1 MTSLHIVYILV
12 LAITNI
18 VTRRKIKKEI
28 WMDCIIEGKV
38 VLNWDYYCPFPGLE
52 KHLLLYTAV
61 PLTTLDLLAILLL
74 EWVCL

>member
-1 MTSLHIVYILV
+1 
-12 LAITNI
+12 
-18 VTRRKIKKEI
+18 
-28 WMDCIIEGKV
+28 MDCIIEGKV
-38 VLNWDYYCPFPGLE
+38 VLNWDYYYPFPGLE